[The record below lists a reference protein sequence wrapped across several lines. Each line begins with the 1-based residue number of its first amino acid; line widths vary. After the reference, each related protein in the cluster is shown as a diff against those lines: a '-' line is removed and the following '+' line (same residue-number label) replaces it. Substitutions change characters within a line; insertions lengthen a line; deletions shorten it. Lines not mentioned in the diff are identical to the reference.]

1 MTGKFLGRWPL
12 LLAVALLLVPASI
25 RAQTGARPNILIIL
39 IDDFGY
45 GDLSVHGCKDIPTPQ
60 IDALA
65 AGSVR
70 CTQGYISAPQC
81 SPTRAGLMTGRY
93 QQRFGHEF
101 NSAIEGSNLS
111 LAEVMLAERLQ
122 KAGYKTGLVGK

>member
-1 MTGKFLGRWPL
+1 MTVKRRCWWLIWAALFVGFPTILF
-12 LLAVALLLVPASI
+12 AQVA
-25 RAQTGARPNILIIL
+25 TARPNILVIL

-45 GDLSVHGCKDIPTPQ
+45 GDLSIHGCNDIPTPN

-65 AGSVR
+65 KGGVQ

-93 QQRFGHEF
+93 QQHFGHDF

-111 LAEVMLAERLQ
+111 LA
-122 KAGYKTGLVGK
+122 